1 MTRST
6 SDEDNGNRCER
17 QNENMETMQK
27 NKVIVHPLVLLSVV
41 DHYHRVD
48 GARVVGVILGYRQK
62 VKNGDGNSEYHTEIH
77 ITNSFAVPFDEEYNS
92 NWFIDTSYLENMFEL
107 FFKVNA
113 KETILGW
120 YHSGPDL
127 FSNDLQITQSFS
139 RYADDPYLVIVDVKS
154 TTKGIPV
161 RIYELEN
168 DNFRHVFANIEAE
181 EAEEVGVEH
190 LIRDIKDD
198 SYSPHF
204 ESYKDIKDSLNVYS
218 NNLQTIIN
226 ELDNIINNNS
236 PMNESLIFSFKECLS
251 SVLSVNNSTK
261 MNEMSNYVGSVAK
274 SFILVNDLVRNRKE
288 K

>member
-1 MTRST
+1 MTQPTADGDGESKCNKR
-6 SDEDNGNRCER
+6 
-17 QNENMETMQK
+17 NEGGTMMQR

-48 GARVVGVILGYRQK
+48 GTRVVGVILGYKQK
-62 VKNGDGNSEYHTEIH
+62 VKNSNSEYQTEIH

-107 FFKVNA
+107 FFKVNG
-113 KETILGW
+113 KEKILGW

-127 FSNDLQITQSFS
+127 FSNDLQITQSFL
-139 RYADDPYLVIVDVKS
+139 RYVEDPYLVIVDVKS

-161 RIYELEN
+161 RVYELED
-168 DNFRHVFANIEAE
+168 DNFKHIFASIEAE

-198 SYSPHF
+198 TYTPHF

-218 NNLQTIIN
+218 NNLQAIIN

-251 SVLSVNNSTK
+251 SVLKVSNSTK
-261 MNEMSNYVGSVAK
+261 INELSNYVGSVTK
-274 SFILVNDLVRNRKE
+274 TFILTNDLIRNRKE